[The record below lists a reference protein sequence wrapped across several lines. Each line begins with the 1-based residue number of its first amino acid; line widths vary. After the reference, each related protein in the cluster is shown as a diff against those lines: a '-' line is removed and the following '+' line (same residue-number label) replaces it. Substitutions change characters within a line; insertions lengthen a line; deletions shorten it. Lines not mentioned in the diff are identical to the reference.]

1 MKYYTFKRES
11 NDFKDILSDPAIK
24 KHIKTKIS
32 WLDHLM
38 LGLSES
44 ASNGILSYLVLKYG
58 DDICNPIQTDYTPT
72 PNIDYTVVK
81 KRLR

>member
-11 NDFKDILSDPAIK
+11 NDFNDILSDPTIK

-32 WLDHLM
+32 WLGHLM

-44 ASNGILSYLVLKYG
+44 TNDGILGYTVLKYG
-58 DDICNPIQTDYTPT
+58 DDICNPIHRDYTPI
-72 PNIDYTVVK
+72 PNVDYKPIRK
-81 KRLR
+81 KPQ